1 MLRERTQGVPYWC
14 EQLLIDMTEKKQLIV
29 TYDDGSSTMRE
40 NTIAPNAA
48 QLKRV
53 FSDHSL
59 EDVLDENDNDQIE
72 YNRVNSSFRVED
84 EEVIY
89 ACARSVAQLGST
101 IFVSRGFWRRST
113 PEAKHFFERKKK
125 LVSSHIPRSHI
136 TSQCYT

>member
-29 TYDDGSSTMRE
+29 FYDDGSSTMRE

-48 QLKRV
+48 QLKKV

-84 EEVIY
+84 EEVLVIY
-89 ACARSVAQLGST
+89 ISTCARSVAQLGS
-101 IFVSRGFWRRST
+101 
-113 PEAKHFFERKKK
+113 KY
-125 LVSSHIPRSHI
+125 L
-136 TSQCYT
+136 

>member
-48 QLKRV
+48 QLKKV

-84 EEVIY
+84 EEVLVIY
-89 ACARSVAQLGST
+89 ISTCARSVAQLGSKYLWT
-101 IFVSRGFWRRST
+101 GGLGGA
-113 PEAKHFFERKKK
+113 AKHIF
-125 LVSSHIPRSHI
+125 
-136 TSQCYT
+136 Q

>member
-1 MLRERTQGVPYWC
+1 MLLERTQGVPYWC

-48 QLKRV
+48 QLKKV

-84 EEVIY
+84 EEVICTF
-89 ACARSVAQLGST
+89 ACRPTV
-101 IFVSRGFWRRST
+101 R
-113 PEAKHFFERKKK
+113 
-125 LVSSHIPRSHI
+125 IPIAYCQNTDR
-136 TSQCYT
+136 

>member
-48 QLKRV
+48 QLKKV

-84 EEVIY
+84 EEVLVIY
-89 ACARSVAQLGST
+89 ISTCARSVAKLGS
-101 IFVSRGFWRRST
+101 
-113 PEAKHFFERKKK
+113 KY
-125 LVSSHIPRSHI
+125 L
-136 TSQCYT
+136 

>member
-1 MLRERTQGVPYWC
+1 MLLERTQGVPYWC

-48 QLKRV
+48 QLKKV

-84 EEVIY
+84 EEVICTF
-89 ACARSVAQLGST
+89 AIRTRCSVHVYLFLNQ
-101 IFVSRGFWRRST
+101 IRND
-113 PEAKHFFERKKK
+113 
-125 LVSSHIPRSHI
+125 
-136 TSQCYT
+136 